1 MLVET
6 RGQGSSVSMSTQP
19 PSISVTVRATPIAAS
34 MPVVITSSLLPKVG
48 LSKITR
54 WDSDVSI
61 ELSTTCQIHSCS
73 VTVMIASTGSKS
85 MSASDAFFVRRTSSS
100 SFFFPLLG
108 VVRTLLPPFLSI
120 LLLPLFVCTHPIL
133 RPRPQSEVTFHTLNR
148 SPRRRMFEWNLEG
161 SLKLQSL
168 TNPLSIA
175 WSPTHKSRYSRRI
188 AWMVTISG
196 YLNAKK

>member
-1 MLVET
+1 MRMMT
-6 RGQGSSVSMSTQP
+6 QGQGSNVSMSTQP

-34 MPVVITSSLLPKVG
+34 MPVVITSSLLPRVG

-73 VTVMIASTGSKS
+73 VTVMIASTGSRS
-85 MSASDAFFVRRTSSS
+85 TNASEAFFARRTSSS

-108 VVRTLLPPFLSI
+108 VVRTLLPTFLSI

-133 RPRPQSEVTFHTLNR
+133 RPRSRGEVTFRTLNR
-148 SPRRRMFEWNLEG
+148 SPSERLFERHLEG
-161 SLKLQSL
+161 SLKLL
-168 TNPLSIA
+168 GVHMMIM
-175 WSPTHKSRYSRRI
+175 RGRDC
-188 AWMVTISG
+188 G
-196 YLNAKK
+196 